1 MCIELILELVGGR
14 PGILFLSFFVIFF
27 STCEKIT
34 QFLEFCKDQ
43 GGKIQVK
50 PFGLKL
56 QSSTFLIGPSEK
68 SGIEIKSGY

>member
-1 MCIELILELVGGR
+1 MARCKKK
-14 PGILFLSFFVIFF
+14 FFFGNFF
-27 STCEKIT
+27 STCEKIN

-56 QSSTFLIGPSEK
+56 QIRFFLIGLSEK
-68 SGIEIKSGY
+68 SGIEMESEY